1 MVREKILR
9 GQGKVRVFYFETAK
23 IDIEKKSGT
32 IEII

>member
-1 MVREKILR
+1 MVREEILQ
-9 GQGKVRVFYFETAK
+9 GQGKVRVFYFESGK